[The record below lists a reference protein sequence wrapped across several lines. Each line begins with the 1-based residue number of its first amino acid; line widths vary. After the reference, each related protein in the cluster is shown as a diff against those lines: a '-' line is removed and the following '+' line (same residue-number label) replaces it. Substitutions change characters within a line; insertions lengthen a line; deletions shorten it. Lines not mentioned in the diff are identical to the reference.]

1 MVLVRIDSVRHNTE
15 NQPPA
20 FLPGQVADRNRRREN
35 PWSQAT
41 SKSASKINNV
51 IVATPS
57 ARISC
62 FEAGVD
68 SDLPALVLLPG
79 LCCSAQ
85 QLLTAVLPLAEKT
98 KLVAVDWRGHGKSSA
113 PRDSSSKDLAKMW
126 TSLSRP
132 NPFLGKSSAPR
143 DCSIKDLAQDVMAVI
158 RQRLQGSRLVV
169 MGHSMGVRVMWHM
182 WGAFK
187 HELVDVL
194 DGVAVIDQTPSP
206 STGKTSNGATDHA
219 HAMFKNDS
227 QEIRLGK
234 QQMVA
239 VFERLWGAADSG
251 FANSRSEFSDW
262 LQFASQCN
270 PTAVCSLH
278 WDALTSDYT
287 HVMQSLN
294 KRTLIMVGDSTLAAN
309 SISQRYAAA
318 IPPQGAHFA
327 LFPGGRHCLHR
338 QPEQLPKLNSL
349 VEQLLD
355 GSLDLNSSPGCL
367 GGSIQRLSMSVLAD
381 RTHNLNHKVNNTALQ
396 KQAAPLVVDYSTP
409 IHGLNSF
416 APPQSYLPAVAS
428 VSAYSRM
435 PQSARLRV

>member
-20 FLPGQVADRNRRREN
+20 FLPGQVAKYVSPRWE
-35 PWSQAT
+35 AA

-113 PRDSSSKDLAKMW
+113 PRD
-126 TSLSRP
+126 
-132 NPFLGKSSAPR
+132 
-143 DCSIKDLAQDVMAVI
+143 CSIKDLAQDVMAVI

-187 HELVDVL
+187 HELVAVL

-219 HAMFKNDS
+219 HAMFKKDS

-278 WDALTSDYT
+278 WDAVTSDYT

-381 RTHNLNHKVNNTALQ
+381 RTHNLNHKVNNTVLQ
-396 KQAAPLVVDYSTP
+396 KQAAPLVVDYSIP
-409 IHGLNSF
+409 IHSLNSF
-416 APPQSYLPAVAS
+416 APPKSYLPAVAS